1 MNALLT
7 GWLAGRPLALMDT
20 HHRPSRGCL
29 PARGLPQHPPE
40 AGVHLSRLLLV
51 QHFFEL
57 LTQRFGV
64 IPAGQGRAGGARRG
78 RGRKEQAMRLL
89 LLIDLCCTASG
100 SPGSYPAAACVPSA
114 LPGLLR
120 STRGKAA
127 GGLT

>member
-1 MNALLT
+1 VNALLT

-20 HHRPSRGCL
+20 HHRSSRGCL

-64 IPAGQGRAGGARRG
+64 IPAGQGRRGQAGARQEGAGNEAPATDRP
-78 RGRKEQAMRLL
+78 LL
-89 LLIDLCCTASG
+89 HCFWVPS
-100 SPGSYPAAACVPSA
+100 SYPAAACVPFA